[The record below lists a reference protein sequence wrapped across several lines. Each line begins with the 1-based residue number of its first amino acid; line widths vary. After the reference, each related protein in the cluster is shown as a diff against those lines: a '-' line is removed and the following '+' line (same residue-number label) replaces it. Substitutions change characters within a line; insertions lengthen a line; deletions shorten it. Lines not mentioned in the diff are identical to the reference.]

1 MNTVHHEADNDTPD
15 SKAGA
20 GGRIL
25 ECARDL
31 FNRDGYERFSM
42 RRLAEA
48 VGCAVG
54 TIYLYFT
61 SKDELFQ
68 ALVEERF
75 ERLSSALSGLSE
87 RHRNGDPVVLLKKAM
102 YTYIE
107 FGLRNPDDY
116 RLAFVVRS
124 SSPEEP
130 YRMHPACEMIR
141 FMVGRCV
148 EENRFR
154 EVDVETVAQ
163 ALWAAIHGVT
173 ALLIQKCYLPW
184 AGRTKLIE
192 QVINNAVDSLVVEP
206 GLMKSKFNESWQPEN
221 FPNRS

>member
-1 MNTVHHEADNDTPD
+1 MNTVHRQADRDTPD
-15 SKAGA
+15 SKAAA

-42 RRLAEA
+42 RRLADA

-75 ERLSSALSGLSE
+75 ERLSSALSGLGE

-102 YTYIE
+102 YTYI
-107 FGLRNPDDY
+107 
-116 RLAFVVRS
+116 
-124 SSPEEP
+124 
-130 YRMHPACEMIR
+130 
-141 FMVGRCV
+141 
-148 EENRFR
+148 
-154 EVDVETVAQ
+154 
-163 ALWAAIHGVT
+163 
-173 ALLIQKCYLPW
+173 
-184 AGRTKLIE
+184 
-192 QVINNAVDSLVVEP
+192 
-206 GLMKSKFNESWQPEN
+206 
-221 FPNRS
+221 